1 MATQVNPLGCD
12 IYFDLESGSGPNT
25 VVTPSGDWK
34 LVSGREC
41 LRQWLI
47 RGYLTTPGSWK
58 TKPKFG
64 AGIKAMLRKKM
75 TSTTRATAIA
85 NIKAFS
91 LSTPRIKSVDSVE
104 IERLV
109 INGVAKRGWHISVV
123 VTPAAE
129 PEPLPVEFDV
139 LED

>member
-1 MATQVNPLGCD
+1 MTTINPLGCD
-12 IYFDLESGSGPNT
+12 IYFDMSNGAGPDT

-34 LVSGREC
+34 LVSGRAC

-64 AGIKAMLRKKM
+64 AGIKALLRKKM

-91 LSTPRIKSVDSVE
+91 LSTPRVKSCDLVE

-109 INGVAKRGWHISVV
+109 INGVAKRGWHIRVV

-129 PEPLPVEFDV
+129 PEPLDVEFDV
-139 LED
+139 LEE

>member
-34 LVSGREC
+34 LVSGRAC

-64 AGIKAMLRKKM
+64 AGIKALLRKKM